1 MARLDPRKGEY
12 PDPKVKWRSNYRYMI
27 KTTSQIESRKSYIKG
42 LKAQAMYMEEE
53 VTDEEFHQMA
63 LGKKEL
69 PRLDTYKV
77 LGIEEI

>member
-1 MARLDPRKGEY
+1 MEDKY
-12 PDPKVKWRSNYRYMI
+12 PDPKTKWSPNYRYMI
-27 KTTSQIESRKSYIKG
+27 KTTVQIESRKSYIKN
-42 LKAQAMYMEEE
+42 LKAAAMYMEEE

-77 LGIEEI
+77 LGLAEI